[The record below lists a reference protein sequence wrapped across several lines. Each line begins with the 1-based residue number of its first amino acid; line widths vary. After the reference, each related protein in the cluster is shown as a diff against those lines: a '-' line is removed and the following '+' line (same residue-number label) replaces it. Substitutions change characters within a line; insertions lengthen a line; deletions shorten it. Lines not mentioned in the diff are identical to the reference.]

1 MIHSVSCPQSKR
13 EGIAMKMK
21 KVLAVVT
28 VASFLALPIVSQAAP
43 PDPSSSGNSSS
54 SSNSNSGSNSSSSGN
69 ASASAY
75 SNGSNSMTNTKTTTI
90 SVGNVGISTNDSKNI
105 SKTVSISR
113 SLTTSGNALSKND
126 LDQMVTNNQHAPIYD
141 NHNPNSINNNAF
153 ENASGVMNVSQESG
167 VNNSSMQTVNVN
179 NSAGLH

>member
-1 MIHSVSCPQSKR
+1 
-13 EGIAMKMK
+13 MKMK

-28 VASFLALPIVSQAAP
+28 GASFLVLPIVAQAAP
-43 PDPSSSGNSSS
+43 PDPSSSGNSSTS
-54 SSNSNSGSNSSSSGN
+54 ANSNSGSSSSSSGK